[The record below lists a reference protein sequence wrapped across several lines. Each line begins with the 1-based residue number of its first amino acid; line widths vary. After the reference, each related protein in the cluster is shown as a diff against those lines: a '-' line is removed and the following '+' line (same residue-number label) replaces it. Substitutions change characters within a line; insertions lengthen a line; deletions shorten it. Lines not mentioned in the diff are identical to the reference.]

1 MPIYEFYCPDCH
13 RVFSFLSRRVETQ
26 KRPGCPRCARAGLER
41 RVSAFAISKGR
52 TEPASAPDPM
62 PDLPPGMDEERM
74 ARAMESLAGEAEG
87 MDESDPR
94 QAAQLMRKMF
104 SATGLPMGGEV
115 EEAIRRMESGEDPE
129 KVEAEMGDVLETAM
143 AGAMGEPAAGAEKTP
158 AVRRLR
164 RALAPAVDPTLYEM

>member
-13 RVFSFLSRRVETQ
+13 RVFSFLSRRIETE
-26 KRPGCPRCARAGLER
+26 KRPVCPRCARAGLER

-52 TEPASAPDPM
+52 AEPTSAPESM

-87 MDESDPR
+87 LDESDPR

-143 AGAMGEPAAGAEKTP
+143 AGAMGESGSERNAPAA
-158 AVRRLR
+158 RRLR
-164 RALAPAVDPTLYEM
+164 RALPPAVDPTLYEM

>member
-13 RVFSFLSRRVETQ
+13 RVFSFLSRRVETEKQ
-26 KRPGCPRCARAGLER
+26 PGCPRCARASLER
-41 RVSAFAISKGR
+41 RVSAFAISKR
-52 TEPASAPDPM
+52 RAEPAATPAAM
-62 PDLPPGMDEERM
+62 PGLPPGMDEERM

-87 MDESDPR
+87 LDESDPR

-129 KVEAEMGDVLETAM
+129 KVEAEMGDVLESAL
-143 AGAMGEPAAGAEKTP
+143 AGGMGDPGGERTPPAA
-158 AVRRLR
+158 RRLR
-164 RALAPAVDPTLYEM
+164 RALPPSVDPTLYEM